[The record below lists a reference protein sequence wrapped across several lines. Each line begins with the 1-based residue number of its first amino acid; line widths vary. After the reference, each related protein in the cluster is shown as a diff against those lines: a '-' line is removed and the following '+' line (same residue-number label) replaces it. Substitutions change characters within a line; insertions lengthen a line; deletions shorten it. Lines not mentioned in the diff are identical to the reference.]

1 MGCFLPA
8 RHSIFIWETA
18 WNRIFSCP
26 KVCNVIR
33 HKWNISRMAWRN
45 VMIFFEDGKWHYIF
59 DFMWFY
65 HNQNG
70 VFWEIS
76 QKLCFWGFLLFLQKW
91 PSYIKNRLGP
101 LFFTTKPTYSLNLVK
116 NGKAVW
122 SESLVE
128 VAALDRKQKWTITL
142 QWTCVCNKDKYVCN
156 ETLPRSALFRFA
168 RSRSTSFSSR
178 PLAVPLEIGIRSPQ
192 RK

>member
-1 MGCFLPA
+1 MEYLQNGL
-8 RHSIFIWETA
+8 
-18 WNRIFSCP
+18 
-26 KVCNVIR
+26 
-33 HKWNISRMAWRN
+33 RN

-59 DFMWFY
+59 GFMWFLSQSRWCFLR
-65 HNQNG
+65 NFPKT
-70 VFWEIS
+70 VFLRFFIV
-76 QKLCFWGFLLFLQKW
+76 FAKW

-142 QWTCVCNKDKYVCN
+142 QWRIVFATKINAFATRLSFALHYFASLGPDLRVSPPGRSLSLWKLEYVRHRENNVANELWNWFQQNK
-156 ETLPRSALFRFA
+156 
-168 RSRSTSFSSR
+168 RSR
-178 PLAVPLEIGIRSPQ
+178 GIFL
-192 RK
+192 

>member
-1 MGCFLPA
+1 MSWYFL
-8 RHSIFIWETA
+8 RMENGI
-18 WNRIFSCP
+18 
-26 KVCNVIR
+26 
-33 HKWNISRMAWRN
+33 ISL
-45 VMIFFEDGKWHYIF
+45 VLCG
-59 DFMWFY
+59 FY
-65 HNQNG
+65 HNQDG

-116 NGKAVW
+116 NGKVVW

-142 QWTCVCNKDKYVCN
+142 QWRIAFDKDKYVCN
-156 ETLPRSALFRFA
+156 ETLLSFALFRFA

-178 PLAVPLEIGIRSPQ
+178 RSLSLWKLEYVRHRKNNVANELGNWFQQNERSRGIFL
-192 RK
+192 

>member
-1 MGCFLPA
+1 MEYLQNGLAKCHDFFL
-8 RHSIFIWETA
+8 RMENGI
-18 WNRIFSCP
+18 
-26 KVCNVIR
+26 
-33 HKWNISRMAWRN
+33 ISL
-45 VMIFFEDGKWHYIF
+45 ILCG
-59 DFMWFY
+59 FY
-65 HNQNG
+65 HNQEG

-116 NGKAVW
+116 NGKVVW

-142 QWTCVCNKDKYVCN
+142 QWRIVFATKINTFATRLSLALHYFASLGPDLQFLLPAARCPSGNWNTFATEKITLQTNWEADFRKN
-156 ETLPRSALFRFA
+156 E
-168 RSRSTSFSSR
+168 RSR
-178 PLAVPLEIGIRSPQ
+178 GIIL
-192 RK
+192 

>member
-1 MGCFLPA
+1 MSWFFL
-8 RHSIFIWETA
+8 RMENGI
-18 WNRIFSCP
+18 
-26 KVCNVIR
+26 
-33 HKWNISRMAWRN
+33 ISL
-45 VMIFFEDGKWHYIF
+45 VLCG
-59 DFMWFY
+59 FY
-65 HNQNG
+65 HNQDG

-142 QWTCVCNKDKYVCN
+142 QCRLVFATKTN
-156 ETLPRSALFRFA
+156 TFATRLSFALYYFA
-168 RSRSTSFSSR
+168 SLGPDS
-178 PLAVPLEIGIRSPQ
+178 PLARCPSGNWNTFATEKITLQTNCETDFSKINVLEVYFCRREESLYRCHSLQ
-192 RK
+192 C

>member
-1 MGCFLPA
+1 MEYLQNGLAKCHVFFL
-8 RHSIFIWETA
+8 RMENGI
-18 WNRIFSCP
+18 
-26 KVCNVIR
+26 
-33 HKWNISRMAWRN
+33 ISL
-45 VMIFFEDGKWHYIF
+45 VLCG
-59 DFMWFY
+59 FY
-65 HNQNG
+65 QNQDG

-142 QWTCVCNKDKYVCN
+142 QWRLVFATKTNTFATRLSFALHYFASLGPDLRVSPLGRSLSLWKLEYVRHRENNVAN
-156 ETLPRSALFRFA
+156 ELWNWFQQNE
-168 RSRSTSFSSR
+168 RSR
-178 PLAVPLEIGIRSPQ
+178 GIFL
-192 RK
+192 

>member
-1 MGCFLPA
+1 MSWFFL
-8 RHSIFIWETA
+8 RMENGI
-18 WNRIFSCP
+18 
-26 KVCNVIR
+26 
-33 HKWNISRMAWRN
+33 ISL
-45 VMIFFEDGKWHYIF
+45 VLCG
-59 DFMWFY
+59 FY
-65 HNQNG
+65 HNQDG

-116 NGKAVW
+116 NGKVVW

-142 QWTCVCNKDKYVCN
+142 QWRIVFATKTNTFATRLSFALCIISLRSAVRNPDLLGHSRLRSLWILEYVCN
-156 ETLPRSALFRFA
+156 RENNVANEFGNWF
-168 RSRSTSFSSR
+168 
-178 PLAVPLEIGIRSPQ
+178 Q
-192 RK
+192 QN